1 MRGDLGVSLRPDIIY
16 YMICDMA
23 AGSGYGFLGILSGY
37 HPCIHTFLVSNLLQ
51 TSFFDVRAYLLSGP
65 N

>member
-1 MRGDLGVSLRPDIIY
+1 
-16 YMICDMA
+16 MA

-37 HPCIHTFLVSNLLQ
+37 PPYIHTFLVSNLLQ
-51 TSFFDVRAYLLSGP
+51 PSFFDVRAYLLRGP

>member
-1 MRGDLGVSLRPDIIY
+1 
-16 YMICDMA
+16 MICDMA

-37 HPCIHTFLVSNLLQ
+37 PPCIHTFLVSNLLQ
-51 TSFFDVRAYLLSGP
+51 PSFFDVRAYLLRGP